1 MENIFLRLLNLSISA
16 GWLVLAIIAFRF
28 LIKKAPKW
36 IVCLL
41 WAMVAIRLVCPI
53 SIESIFSLVPSA
65 ETVPQEI
72 IYAKDPQ
79 IHTGIDSL
87 NSTIN
92 PIINET
98 LAPEPLTSA
107 NPAQIL
113 CIVAWNVWI
122 VGMIAMIL
130 YAIISYIRIRFKVRA
145 SIKKEK
151 GVYATDNIDT
161 PFILGVI
168 SPKIYLPSSMN
179 EEDIEHVIAHEKAH
193 LSRLDHLWKP
203 LGYLLLSIYWFNPLM
218 WLAYILLCRDIE
230 LACDEKVI
238 GKMEAEG
245 KKAYSTALLSCSV
258 RGKLIAACPL
268 AFGEVGVKAR
278 IKSVLS
284 YKKPAFWIIIIC
296 LILSVALAVCFLT
309 DPPAEA
315 DIPDTVEI
323 IESGSDL
330 EGLSIEIKEMELEGT
345 QPYITIVWKNNT
357 EKSFTY
363 GDPFQI
369 LKKEN
374 DQWKNCRADEAYWN
388 AIGYMLSPMAKTEKT
403 YNLYYIDFSKEGYY
417 RFEVDCFENGKSAD
431 IKYKLWVDFTI
442 SEGHPFTS
450 VKQYKAK
457 ELVFD
462 SAIYSYLITPENA
475 PYWKISSI
483 SSSELFLWEK
493 IQSDVDWNGI
503 AEMSEIKLTKES
515 FDKRLDVAPIWTEGY
530 SLEKL
535 KKENKKAWEIT
546 NSEDNGQI
554 DLFMLLE
561 QKNGDSYLCIGYR
574 GDDGENDKFRWIF
587 KLETMDV
594 GSEENTASR
603 PALIYNGKYYVDL
616 SEGAT
621 SLPEGFTFKGF
632 ISPHMA
638 NNTSLE
644 GCKYFTNE
652 DEDYCFYVAYT
663 VDGKTIYKMWE
674 SGRPY

>member
-1 MENIFLRLLNLSISA
+1 MNMENIFLRLLNLSISA

-28 LIKKAPKW
+28 LFKKAPKW

-168 SPKIYLPSSMN
+168 RPKIYLPSSMN
-179 EEDIEHVIAHEKAH
+179 EEDIEHVLAHEKAH

-245 KKAYSTALLSCSV
+245 KKAYSSLFFP
-258 RGKLIAACPL
+258 AA
-268 AFGEVGVKAR
+268 
-278 IKSVLS
+278 
-284 YKKPAFWIIIIC
+284 
-296 LILSVALAVCFLT
+296 
-309 DPPAEA
+309 
-315 DIPDTVEI
+315 
-323 IESGSDL
+323 
-330 EGLSIEIKEMELEGT
+330 
-345 QPYITIVWKNNT
+345 
-357 EKSFTY
+357 
-363 GDPFQI
+363 
-369 LKKEN
+369 
-374 DQWKNCRADEAYWN
+374 
-388 AIGYMLSPMAKTEKT
+388 
-403 YNLYYIDFSKEGYY
+403 
-417 RFEVDCFENGKSAD
+417 
-431 IKYKLWVDFTI
+431 
-442 SEGHPFTS
+442 
-450 VKQYKAK
+450 
-457 ELVFD
+457 
-462 SAIYSYLITPENA
+462 
-475 PYWKISSI
+475 
-483 SSSELFLWEK
+483 
-493 IQSDVDWNGI
+493 
-503 AEMSEIKLTKES
+503 
-515 FDKRLDVAPIWTEGY
+515 
-530 SLEKL
+530 
-535 KKENKKAWEIT
+535 
-546 NSEDNGQI
+546 
-554 DLFMLLE
+554 
-561 QKNGDSYLCIGYR
+561 
-574 GDDGENDKFRWIF
+574 
-587 KLETMDV
+587 
-594 GSEENTASR
+594 SEEN
-603 PALIYNGKYYVDL
+603 L
-616 SEGAT
+616 
-621 SLPEGFTFKGF
+621 LPLVPLPLARLVLRQE
-632 ISPHMA
+632 
-638 NNTSLE
+638 
-644 GCKYFTNE
+644 
-652 DEDYCFYVAYT
+652 
-663 VDGKTIYKMWE
+663 
-674 SGRPY
+674 